1 VHRLSCGPFH
11 AAAISDDGCLYTWGD
26 GLFGKLGHGD
36 QTSCSSPR
44 QVAALSEH
52 WTISVSCG
60 WWHSAAAAVPRGAVA
75 RGSSTSISSSATA
88 SSSYTTSGDGSAAQQ
103 RRSSSG
109 DANSRPHQSPFVRV
123 SAQQAA
129 PLPPP
134 QRSSSRGLPGRG
146 DSSGGGGVLS
156 RGASSSLLGDV
167 GGGLFTWGGDFTWQ
181 QRGKR
186 DHHEG
191 CLGLGDLAG
200 RLVPTMVKGE
210 DDIKQVGWLQSTSSC
225 VCVLCGCCY
234 TESGGFAMGR

>member
-1 VHRLSCGPFH
+1 MPISLFRPCALHHHLLHVCRVHQVSCGPFH

-36 QTSCSSPR
+36 HESCSSPR

-60 WWHSAAAAVPRGAVA
+60 WWHSAAAAVPRGAIA
-75 RGSSTSISSSATA
+75 RGSSTSISSSVTA
-88 SSSYTTSGDGSAAQQ
+88 SSSYTTSGDGSAVHAAQQ

-109 DANSRPHQSPFVRV
+109 GANSRPHASPFARV
-123 SAQQAA
+123 SAQTAT

-146 DSSGGGGVLS
+146 DSSGGGCLS
-156 RGASSSLLGDV
+156 RGASSILGDV

-186 DHHEG
+186 DNHEG

-200 RLVPTMVKGE
+200 RLVPTIVKGE
-210 DDIKQVGWLQSTSSC
+210 DDIKQVGWL
-225 VCVLCGCCY
+225 L
-234 TESGGFAMGR
+234 